1 MNRFFLARLT
11 LAAMC
16 IVMCIALAAAQK
28 AQEQR
33 EEQREKESNAVRKNN
48 LADAAL
54 ANVPDKARARTNP
67 FENDPQAIAAGG
79 KLFEQHCAECHGE
92 KAGGI
97 RPGTSL
103 LRDPTQQ
110 AAPGTL
116 FWIITNGVVRHG
128 MPVWSKLPEP
138 ERWQIV
144 TFLKTLHPQSMPPK

>member
-1 MNRFFLARLT
+1 MKRFLSTRLT

-16 IVMCIALAAAQK
+16 IAMSISLAAAQN
-28 AQEQR
+28 AQQ
-33 EEQREKESNAVRKNN
+33 QKEKESSAVRNN
-48 LADAAL
+48 RLADAAL
-54 ANVPDKARARTNP
+54 ANVPDRARARTNP

-92 KAGGI
+92 KAGGK

-103 LRDPTQQ
+103 LRDPMQQ

-144 TFLKTLHPQSMPPK
+144 TFLKSLDPQPMPPK